1 MIDEKP
7 VLISNHGRITIPAE
21 FRKKMKLKD
30 GQKVIFIE
38 DEGSLR
44 IIPILTTEN
53 LRKRSI
59 NAKEMEQVYNESQQ
73 EELELENK

>member
-1 MIDEKP
+1 ME
-7 VLISNHGRITIPAE
+7 
-21 FRKKMKLKD
+21 LKD

-44 IIPILTTEN
+44 IIPILTTERI
-53 LRKRSI
+53 RKRSI
-59 NAKEMEQVYNESQQ
+59 NAKEMEQVYIESQQ